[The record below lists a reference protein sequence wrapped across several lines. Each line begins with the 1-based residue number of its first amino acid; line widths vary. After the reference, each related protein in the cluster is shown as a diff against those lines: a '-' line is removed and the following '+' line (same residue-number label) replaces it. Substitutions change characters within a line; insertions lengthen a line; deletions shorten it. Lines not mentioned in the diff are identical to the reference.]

1 MEGLPGHPVRRR
13 VGAGRARGRPVLTA
27 RRIVLLRHG
36 RTAHNADG
44 RIQGQLD
51 VPLDELGRV
60 QADALGTV
68 FAAEPPAAVVS
79 SDLARAR
86 DTARA
91 VCEHVGLPLQLDE
104 RLRETHFGRWQG
116 LTGSEVAAQWP
127 ELYARWRLGDDC
139 PVDGE
144 TRLEVG
150 ARAAACVAD
159 HLPSLGAGQTL
170 LLVSH
175 GGTARALVGTLCA
188 LDPGSW
194 WTLAPLG
201 NTCWTTLVEWE
212 QGWRL
217 ERHNTGL
224 GPLLGAPTGAS

>member
-1 MEGLPGHPVRRR
+1 MRR
-13 VGAGRARGRPVLTA
+13 L
-27 RRIVLLRHG
+27 VLLRHG

-51 VPLDELGRV
+51 VELDEVG
-60 QADALGTV
+60 QAQAQALGTV
-68 FAAEPPAAVVS
+68 FASEPPSLVVS

-91 VCEHVGLPLQLDE
+91 VCEHVGLPLHLDP
-104 RLRETHFGRWQG
+104 RLRETHFGAWQG
-116 LTGSEVAAQWP
+116 LTGDEVAARWP
-127 ELYARWRLGDDC
+127 DLYRRWRHGEDC

-159 HLPSLGAGQTL
+159 RMPSLAAGQTL
-170 LLVSH
+170 LLVTH
-175 GGTARALVGTLCA
+175 GGTARALVGTLCGFSPDA
-188 LDPGSW
+188 W

-201 NTCWTTLVEWE
+201 NTCWTTLVEHDG
-212 QGWRL
+212 GWRL

-224 GPLLGAPTGAS
+224 GPLLGAPTGAA